1 MDSSCIH
8 DYYTDSNYFKLILL
22 FLQIYFIHIVFI
34 YIFLIRKFRIKQ
46 YTIGSQTE
54 NNDTN
59 DTNDNNIKETCHE
72 NTNTDDINDFL
83 YKLKKTYIL
92 SLKNIKHL
100 TNDIRYEKG
109 VQIYTDDCINNN
121 IINIISSSISNDALI
136 YNVKVNMYHCII
148 HIHRDKIK
156 TICNCQ
162 DYKYRMSW
170 DNNMTC
176 KHCTSFLLKLYKE
189 GTSKGTSCPP

>member
-1 MDSSCIH
+1 MDSCQNTIH

-22 FLQIYFIHIVFI
+22 FLQIYFIHILCI

-46 YTIGSQTE
+46 YTIGCQTE

-59 DTNDNNIKETCHE
+59 DNNFDE

-92 SLKNIKHL
+92 SLKNIKDL

-109 VQIYTDDCINNN
+109 VQIYTDDCISNN
-121 IINIISSSISNDALI
+121 IINIISSTISNDALI

-148 HIHRDKIK
+148 HIHKDKIK
-156 TICNCQ
+156 TICNCH
-162 DYKYRMSW
+162 DYKYRMTW

-176 KHCTSFLLKLYKE
+176 KHCTAFLLKLYKE
-189 GTSKGTSCPP
+189 GTS